1 MDLLNTNQ
9 MLGPNKYNDKSMF
22 NRSSESWFNDMKSV
36 SFSRS
41 KRFVNNNKLSPT
53 LSISP
58 KYESI

>member
-1 MDLLNTNQ
+1 

-22 NRSSESWFNDMKSV
+22 NKSMDWFNDMKSV

-41 KRFVNNNKLSPT
+41 KRFVNNNKLNPT

>member
-1 MDLLNTNQ
+1 MDLLNTNE

-22 NRSSESWFNDMKSV
+22 NKSMDWFNDMKSV

-41 KRFVNNNKLSPT
+41 KRFVNNNKLNPT